1 MTAERLKIPLVKCE
15 GLPLRQMHYM
25 SNIKDLDLK
34 SEKDDLNQDMSLD
47 TVFKKPQSV
56 VCKRE
61 ITKKP
66 ETIAEQNIVKQEI
79 IEEQELPGPSSA
91 PDFIPID
98 EASQSEY
105 VLDKRL
111 LSLRGGGDYKYG
123 YEDIITGTFDE
134 KLDECLAK
142 GISINVCTENIQ
154 ELNARFCN
162 EYQDMLLRNK
172 YKKMKEFR
180 DRLPTYKKTEEL
192 LDVINNNQVVV
203 ISGETGCGKSTQVFI
218 IHSVLEKNCTSFIIL
233 IH

>member
-1 MTAERLKIPLVKCE
+1 MNLQTIAMTAARLNIPLVKYE
-15 GLPLRQMHYM
+15 GLPLTQMHYM
-25 SNIKDLDLK
+25 SNIKDIDLK

-47 TVFKKPQSV
+47 NVFKKPKSV
-56 VCKRE
+56 VCEQE

-66 ETIAEQNIVKQEI
+66 EIIVKQEMK
-79 IEEQELPGPSSA
+79 EEQELPGPSSA
-91 PDFIPID
+91 PDLIPID

-142 GISINVCTENIQ
+142 GISISACTENIQ
-154 ELNARFCN
+154 ELNTRFYN

-180 DRLPTYKKTEEL
+180 DRLPTYKNTEEL
-192 LDVINNNQVVV
+192 LEVINNNQVVV
-203 ISGETGCGKSTQVFI
+203 ISGETGCGKSTQVIFT
-218 IHSVLEKNCTSFIIL
+218 LF
-233 IH
+233 